1 MSLIR
6 EIADDVEDVAAG
18 FRGYREPL
26 PEHAAEITSL
36 IADLYGISA
45 YLNSIDGAARSRQ
58 FPQNFLHIQDD
69 LELLRSSLGYTLDDI
84 VLHFRQLERHGH
96 VTLNPYKRTWGDL
109 HTFFFNESGH
119 YLPLRLQKY
128 KIFLKE
134 LENIMQNK
142 PSDVPLLRGL
152 RRDIEVLLSKQ
163 VNPPRLDPLDSPE
176 SIIAEGSQGHVPRQR
191 SYERRRPRFPP
202 STFSSPSGPLSPV
215 LPQEI
220 PPSAPEIPG
229 SPTSNSTTTHSN
241 TSVGLSDHWA
251 KKVLL
256 DDLSATRIPSSNE
269 SSKCF
274 GDEMPRIKEWLLDE
288 GFEEVLALSF
298 NDGPDLSVRFHV
310 RESDRRARIVCKV
323 RHSTR
328 ASEYFCLPLNML
340 VVLREGSCLRLCRKR
355 RSGTEFVLWTSL
367 KFRTIER
374 MVIFYCTFLALR
386 SQDSGRPVEN
396 IEDYELEDEE
406 EIFGGHVPLKRSLCL
421 HVLIIWT
428 CSQILDDGYLHALRI
443 YRDTVSG
450 AVRLQASI
458 HKGEMKRA
466 PVWTAFVT
474 HHISS
479 PAWIR
484 WSDHKTLYVRE
495 LRRAIFSP
503 EYVPPRTQRGE
514 HILKFASRSDAESFY
529 NIITELK
536 NSS

>member
-6 EIADDVEDVAAG
+6 ETADDVEDVAAG

-58 FPQNFLHIQDD
+58 FPQNFVHIQDD
-69 LELLRSSLGYTLDDI
+69 LELLRSSLSYTLDDI
-84 VLHFRQLERHGH
+84 VLHFRQLERH
-96 VTLNPYKRTWGDL
+96 VATLNPYKRTWADL
-109 HTFFFNESGH
+109 HAFFFNESGH

-142 PSDVPLLRGL
+142 SSDVPLLRGL
-152 RRDIEVLLSKQ
+152 RRDIEALLSKQ
-163 VNPPRLDPLDSPE
+163 VNPPRLDPLDLPE
-176 SIIAEGSQGHVPRQR
+176 SIIAEHGNPVQGHGPRQR

-202 STFSSPSGPLSPV
+202 SAFSSPSGPLSPV

-220 PPSAPEIPG
+220 PPSAPEIPS

-256 DDLSATRIPSSNE
+256 DDMSATRIPSSSE

-386 SQDSGRPVEN
+386 SQDSGRPVDN

-406 EIFGGHVPLKRSLCL
+406 EVFGG
-421 HVLIIWT
+421 
-428 CSQILDDGYLHALRI
+428 QILDDGYLHALRI

-450 AVRLQASI
+450 AIRLQASI

-484 WSDHKTLYVRE
+484 WSDSKTLYVRE

-503 EYVPPRTQRGE
+503 EYVPQRTQRGE
-514 HILKFASRSDAESFY
+514 HILKFTSRSDAESFL
-529 NIITELK
+529 NIITDLK